1 MTIKEIK
8 ENFKAAYLM
17 IMDAESDYINWLK
30 DQSIPLDERW
40 KVFLDLQKGNIS
52 DRTDFDLDR
61 DDCFLY
67 DGPLHMEKYQVRDV
81 ADILEALI
89 DDEKFKIT
97 PEEIV
102 IFKEYCLDNYCIQM
116 KFYW

>member
-8 ENFKAAYLM
+8 ANFNAAYLM
-17 IMDAESDYINWLK
+17 IMDAERDYKNWLK

-40 KVFLDLQKGNIS
+40 KVFQELEKGDTS

-67 DGPLHMEKYQVRDV
+67 DGPLHMEKHETWKVSS
-81 ADILEALI
+81 ILDSLM
-89 DDEKFKIT
+89 DDKKFKMT

-102 IFKEYCLDNYCIQM
+102 IFKEYCLDNYCFKM
-116 KFYW
+116 KFDW